1 MEKQN
6 MYLLLKDDEKTIVET
21 IKELENMNID
31 GYEIY
36 SLARVDTS
44 ELIFDAEIRDT
55 IYRILKGEQMPKD
68 DVIERVKNILDI
80 GASRVSKVI
89 SKMKKEKVVYSVD
102 DLWVRNGNK
111 WIGIE

>member
-21 IKELENMNID
+21 AKEIENMNID

-55 IYRILKGEQMPKD
+55 IYRILKGW
-68 DVIERVKNILDI
+68 RVPILFSYNKIRLINNI
-80 GASRVSKVI
+80 
-89 SKMKKEKVVYSVD
+89 
-102 DLWVRNGNK
+102 VRMYIKYG
-111 WIGIE
+111 